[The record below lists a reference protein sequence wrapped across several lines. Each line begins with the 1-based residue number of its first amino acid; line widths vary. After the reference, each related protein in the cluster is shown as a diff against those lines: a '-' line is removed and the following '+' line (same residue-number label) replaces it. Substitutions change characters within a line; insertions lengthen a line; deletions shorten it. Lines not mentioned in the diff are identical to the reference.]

1 MSDDTTKK
9 GGSFLIEDTVP
20 SAVFT
25 PEDFSEEQI
34 MFAKTAEDFVQNE
47 VVPKIDETEV
57 QKEGVMVE
65 LLKKSGELG
74 LLMIDIPE
82 KYGGLGM
89 GKASSMLVSEMIS
102 RSGSFA
108 TTLGVHT
115 GIGTLPVVYFG
126 NEEQKQKYLP
136 KLATAELMGCYALT
150 EANSGSDALAA
161 ATRAELTSDG
171 KHYIMN
177 GEKLFVTNGGFSDV
191 FFVFAQINGEDFSC
205 FIIERDYEG
214 VSIGPEEKKLGIKG
228 SSTVTLILEDAKVP
242 AANLLGEQGK
252 GHKIAFN
259 ILNVGRF
266 KLGVGGVGAAKQAF
280 DDAVKYSTE
289 RHQFGKPICSF
300 GMIKTKIANMASSIY
315 VTESMSY
322 RTAGLMDDLLAAVDK
337 DADDAAE
344 KTLAGIEEYAIE
356 CSIMKVK
363 GSEMLEKVTYDAI
376 QMLGGYGYMKEY
388 NVERYWRDARIASI
402 YEGTNEINRLVIPGM
417 LIKRAMKGELPL
429 MAAAKNLQAEILEFP
444 SLEEEDDEGLLAVES
459 RVVAKAK
466 KIALL
471 AAGTAVQKFMDKI
484 GDEQG
489 VLGNIADILIEI
501 YGMESAIL
509 RTLKIAAASGDETAA
524 LPAKMT
530 RLYIYDAMGKIDLWA
545 KEVLAASAEGDELRT
560 MLAAM
565 RRFTRYTLVDTLRLR
580 LDIADDFIEKEKY
593 IL

>member
-1 MSDDTTKK
+1 MSGDITKK
-9 GGSFLIEDTVP
+9 GGSFLVEDTEPAV
-20 SAVFT
+20 VFT
-25 PEDFSEEQI
+25 PEDFSEEQK
-34 MFAKTAEDFVQNE
+34 MFAQTAMDFVRNE
-47 VVPKIDETEV
+47 VIPRIEETEA
-57 QKEGVMVE
+57 QKKGVMVE

-74 LLMIDIPE
+74 LLMVDIPE

-89 GKASSMLVSEMIS
+89 GKATSMYVSEVIS
-102 RSGSFA
+102 RGGSFA

-115 GIGTLPVVYFG
+115 GIGSLPVVYFG
-126 NEEQKQKYLP
+126 TEEQKQKYLP
-136 KLATAELMGCYALT
+136 RLATAELMGCYALT

-161 ATRAELTSDG
+161 KTRAELNPDG
-171 KHYIMN
+171 THYIMN

-191 FFVFAQINGEDFSC
+191 FFVFAKINSEDFSC
-205 FIIERDYEG
+205 FIVERGYEG
-214 VSIGPEEKKLGIKG
+214 VSIGAEEKKLGIKG
-228 SSTVTLILEDAKVP
+228 SSTVTLILDDAKVP
-242 AANLLGEQGK
+242 AENLLGERGK

-259 ILNVGRF
+259 ILNIGRF

-289 RHQFGKPICSF
+289 RHQFGKAICSF
-300 GMIKTKIANMASSIY
+300 GMIKNKIANMASSIY

-322 RTAGLMDDLLAAVDK
+322 RTAGLMDARLAAVDK
-337 DADDAAE
+337 DAADAAK

-376 QMLGGYGYMKEY
+376 QMLGGYGYMQEY

-429 MAAAKNLQAEILEFP
+429 MAAAKQLQSELLEFP
-444 SLEEEDDEGLLAVES
+444 ALEEEENEGLLSAES

-471 AAGTAVQKFMDKI
+471 AAGTAVQKYMDKL

-489 VLGNIADILIEI
+489 ILGNIADILIEI
-501 YGMESAIL
+501 YGMESAVL
-509 RTLKIAAASGDETAA
+509 RTLKIAAARGEDVAA
-524 LPAKMT
+524 LPAQMT
-530 RLYIYDAMGKIDLWA
+530 QLYIYDAMGKIDLWA
-545 KEVLAASAEGDELRT
+545 KEVLAASAKGDELRT
-560 MLAAM
+560 MLAAL
-565 RRFTRYTLVDTLRLR
+565 RRFTRYALVDTLRLR
-580 LDIADDFIEKEKY
+580 LAIADWFIEKEKY
-593 IL
+593 EL